1 MVKCKIA
8 VESEQ
13 DCQMCCCFCDK
24 KESCEDVCGE
34 ITSPCEEMVEERTEL
49 QVMNSAVPDVLKAI
63 TDITI
68 QMDKLKKQEEVFRK
82 KLVQAMEEHGI
93 KKFEND
99 KVSFTYK
106 APTTRTSIDSTRL
119 KKEHP
124 EIAEQYSKTSPVS
137 ASVTIKVK

>member
-1 MVKCKIA
+1 MMKCKVA
-8 VESEQ
+8 TEAN
-13 DCQMCCCFCDK
+13 DTCQNCCCFCDK
-24 KESCEDVCGE
+24 KDTCEIVCE
-34 ITSPCEEMVEERTEL
+34 EMTNPCEEMFEEETEL

>member
-1 MVKCKIA
+1 MMKCKVA
-8 VESEQ
+8 TEAN
-13 DCQMCCCFCDK
+13 DTCQNCCCFCDK
-24 KESCEDVCGE
+24 KDTCEIVCE
-34 ITSPCEEMVEERTEL
+34 EMTNPCEEMFEEETEL

-63 TDITI
+63 TDIAI
-68 QMDKLKKQEEVFRK
+68 QMNKLKKQEEVFRK

-99 KVSFTYK
+99 KLSFTYK
-106 APTTRTSIDSTRL
+106 APTTKTTIDTTRL

-124 EIAEQYSKTSPVS
+124 KIAEEYLKTSPVS